1 MVKGFYGTAD
11 NTDERGAWEKG
22 RGGHILKQADF
33 GRFLNLSGYRQT
45 RLHPSQGYRD
55 EIFFHRDD
63 RNLSSR

>member
-1 MVKGFYGTAD
+1 MAHGYDMVKGFYGTAD
-11 NTDERGAWEKG
+11 NTNERGAWEKG

-55 EIFFHRDD
+55 DTF
-63 RNLSSR
+63 LSSR